1 MKTKSTT
8 TLVSCSIFVSALFST
23 ASFADTSAAHYNNQV
38 QTHAIEQ
45 PLKKARSDRKT
56 SSTVLKR
63 FLDAEAK
70 SSNKTK
76 TIHLIHAV
84 LPVQTSASE

>member
-1 MKTKSTT
+1 MKTKTTT

-38 QTHAIEQ
+38 QSHGMEQ
-45 PLKKARSDRKT
+45 PLKKVRSDRKT
-56 SSTVLKR
+56 SSMVLKR
-63 FLDAEAK
+63 FLDASTK

-84 LPVQTSASE
+84 MPVQTTASE